1 LGRNRV
7 ELWLDLDCPER
18 PYPKSLDKPGLSLD
32 IGLMLFIE
40 RGQAMTSKRTIKAKD
55 IVNDIRSG
63 MTNLQLMEKHNL
75 SSKGLQSIFTKLM
88 DAKAVKDRELDGR
101 TPLADD
107 TVNLNQMRVLPRN
120 YLFLNLPVYEADE
133 MKIEGQI
140 RDITEKG
147 LQVAGIP
154 VGVGDYKTLLVRAE
168 DFDNIRPFTLRAQ
181 CRWTK
186 PATAVEPD
194 VAGYQIKDISEGALE
209 ELRKLIHA
217 VTFGD

>member
-1 LGRNRV
+1 
-7 ELWLDLDCPER
+7 
-18 PYPKSLDKPGLSLD
+18 LSLGV
-32 IGLMLFIE
+32 GLMPFIE
-40 RGQAMTSKRTIKAKD
+40 GDQAMTTKRTIKAKD

-63 MTNLQLMEKHNL
+63 MTNLQLMEKYNL

-120 YLFLNLPVYEADE
+120 YLFVHLPVYEADD

-140 RDITEKG
+140 GDITEKG
-147 LQVAGIP
+147 LLVAGIP

-168 DFDNIRPFTLRAQ
+168 DFDNIRPFTFRAE
-181 CRWTK
+181 CRWAK
-186 PATAVEPD
+186 SATAVEPYS
-194 VAGYQIKDISEGALE
+194 AGFQITNITEEALE
-209 ELRKLIHA
+209 DLRKLIHA
-217 VTFGD
+217 LTFGD